1 MVEVKTPVLLHPFS
15 CKELHRLVSLI
26 GHRATKQFMTRYR
39 YFFVSLT
46 PKPCR
51 FQVKTEPYEV
61 GTEGSSVDS
70 PMRDSDQDINF
81 DRLLDSRTNVDSDVA
96 DEVPDQSDLLS
107 SANWM
112 SLFASNQNITVDTE
126 PTKAKPV
133 KLEILQ
139 ETSADVNLNQAKVS
153 IMKINIGIYSVYTIW
168 I

>member
-1 MVEVKTPVLLHPFS
+1 M
-15 CKELHRLVSLI
+15 
-26 GHRATKQFMTRYR
+26 
-39 YFFVSLT
+39 
-46 PKPCR
+46 
-51 FQVKTEPYEV
+51 
-61 GTEGSSVDS
+61 
-70 PMRDSDQDINF
+70 
-81 DRLLDSRTNVDSDVA
+81 DSDVA